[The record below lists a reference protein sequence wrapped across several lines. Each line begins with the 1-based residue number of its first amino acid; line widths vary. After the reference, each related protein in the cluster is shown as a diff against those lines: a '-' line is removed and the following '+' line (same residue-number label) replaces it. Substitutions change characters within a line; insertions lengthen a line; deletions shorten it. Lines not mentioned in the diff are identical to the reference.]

1 MSASVKTDSAGGLT
15 GKGGCGPG
23 GHRNLALRHL
33 VQRGAAGT
41 VPGTMGFSVPR
52 CPVSLAPV
60 PGFPSGTAA
69 GPGQVDGPA
78 WARERV
84 AAALERIAPLA
95 AARTAGVAPRLQRVL
110 DAFAA
115 ERLGTQHFAS
125 VSGYGHGD
133 MGREV
138 LDRVFARVLQ
148 AEAAAVRLQF
158 VSGTHAIT
166 AALFGVLRPGDRL
179 LAVTG
184 RPYDTLEEVIGLRG
198 SGQGSLAEFGIRY
211 DELPLTAAGAVDEAG
226 LEEALALPTRMVL
239 IQRSCGYSWRPSL
252 AVAEI
257 GRLAER
263 VKRRQPD
270 CVVFVDNCYGELVQD
285 QEPTAV
291 GADLIAGS
299 LIKNLGGTIA
309 PTGGYVAGRAELVE
323 QACCRLTA
331 PGIGSEGGT
340 GFDLHRLLFQGLFL
354 APQMVSEA
362 LIGAD
367 LVAEVFAGL
376 GYPVHPAPGGPRS
389 DVIQAVRFGDPEL
402 LKSVCRA
409 FQSASPVGAYLD
421 PVPAP
426 MPGYASELVMAG
438 GTFIDGSTSEFSA
451 DAPLREPYVL
461 YAQGGSHH
469 AHVGLAL
476 ERALTALAARAA
488 SGT

>member
-1 MSASVKTDSAGGLT
+1 V
-15 GKGGCGPG
+15 
-23 GHRNLALRHL
+23 R
-33 VQRGAAGT
+33 
-41 VPGTMGFSVPR
+41 PR
-52 CPVSLAPV
+52 L
-60 PGFPSGTAA
+60 
-69 GPGQVDGPA
+69 
-78 WARERV
+78 ERV
-84 AAALERIAPLA
+84 LA
-95 AARTAGVAPRLQRVL
+95 
-110 DAFAA
+110 AFAA
-115 ERLGTQHFAS
+115 ERLGTHHFGS

-133 MGREV
+133 LGRDT

-158 VSGTHAIT
+158 VSGTHAIA

-179 LAVTG
+179 LSITG

-198 SGQGSLAEFGIRY
+198 SGQGSLAEFGIHY
-211 DELPLTAAGAVDEAG
+211 DELPLRASGAVDGAG
-226 LEEALALPTRMVL
+226 LTDALSVPTRMVL

-257 GRLAER
+257 GRLIAQ
-263 VKRRQPD
+263 VKALQPG
-270 CVVFVDNCYGELVQD
+270 CICFVDNCYGELVEEL
-285 QEPTAV
+285 EPPAV

-354 APQMVSEA
+354 APQMVAEA
-362 LIGAD
+362 LISAE
-367 LVAEVFAGL
+367 LVAAVFSDL
-376 GYPVHPAPGGPRS
+376 GYAVHPLLGGPRS
-389 DVIQAVRFGDPEL
+389 DLIQAVRFGAPEPL
-402 LKSVCRA
+402 IAVCRA
-409 FQSASPVGAYLD
+409 FQACSPVGSYLD

-461 YAQGGSHH
+461 FAQGGTHRSH
-469 AHVGLAL
+469 AELAL
-476 ERALTALAARAA
+476 ERALVALEPLGAA
-488 SGT
+488 SVTLGAT